1 MATDHDLLTS
11 TEAAAAWGVSTYTVR
26 KWAREGKVKT
36 VALPSGRRRF
46 LRSDVDAVLRPTE
59 AEAAS

>member
-26 KWAREGKVKT
+26 KWVREGKVKT

-46 LRSDVDAVLRPTE
+46 LRSDIDATLRHVETE
-59 AEAAS
+59 AS